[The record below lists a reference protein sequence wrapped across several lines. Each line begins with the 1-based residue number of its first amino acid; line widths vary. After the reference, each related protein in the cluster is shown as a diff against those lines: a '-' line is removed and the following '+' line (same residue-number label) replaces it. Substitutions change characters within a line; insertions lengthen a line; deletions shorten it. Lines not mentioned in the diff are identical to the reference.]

1 VAFAT
6 VFAGQQGPAEAH
18 DVDWLQLG
26 MGLFG
31 GLALF
36 LGGLD
41 LLSEGLKK
49 AAGNTLRTILQKANA
64 PLGDAKETPDLATRS
79 GVHQLALCI
88 FSMNC
93 ISERALA

>member
-1 VAFAT
+1 MTMTASRTLPYVLLATGFVVFST
-6 VFAGQQGPAEAH
+6 VFAQQGPAEAQE
-18 DVDWLQLG
+18 VDWLQLG

-49 AAGNTLRTILQKANA
+49 AAGNTLRTILQKLTVN
-64 PLGDAKETPDLATRS
+64 R
-79 GVHQLALCI
+79 
-88 FSMNC
+88 FM
-93 ISERALA
+93 